1 MRRVRYHAH
10 GGPEVL
16 ATEEAE
22 VPSPGPGQVLIR
34 TEAIGVNYVDVQLRR
49 ATAPGSL
56 YYRQLPAT
64 LTGDVVGTIEAVGP
78 DADPSLAGTR
88 VAVLLEDACADYV
101 LAGTDW
107 LVPVPSE
114 LSREATSMLPTVGAV
129 ALGTLQAGRLAK
141 GETVLVTSGAGG
153 IGHLAV
159 QLARQQG
166 AGVVIAT
173 AGSAA
178 KLEFLAGLGADV
190 TIDHSRPDW
199 ADEVRAVAPD
209 GIDVVLDAV
218 GGAMLNASIG
228 LLRPLGRVVAYGIAS
243 GDFASIP
250 VRSLFGLKTVT
261 GFSLLAWRATAPERA
276 RADIAEL
283 AGLLQ
288 AGELR
293 AVTQSLPLSEAVE
306 AHRLLESRTFPA
318 VSSWSPNSATPP
330 RARQHA
336 GDQPLEVLLSSGHI
350 GIKTAGRAGCVRC
363 HQQAATTTQQGCSH
377 LAVAL
382 LSCAFFPGTAFYW
395 WKALVPNVHYFREP

>member
-1 MRRVRYHAH
+1 
-10 GGPEVL
+10 
-16 ATEEAE
+16 
-22 VPSPGPGQVLIR
+22 
-34 TEAIGVNYVDVQLRR
+34 
-49 ATAPGSL
+49 
-56 YYRQLPAT
+56 
-64 LTGDVVGTIEAVGP
+64 
-78 DADPSLAGTR
+78 
-88 VAVLLEDACADYV
+88 
-101 LAGTDW
+101 
-107 LVPVPSE
+107 
-114 LSREATSMLPTVGAV
+114 
-129 ALGTLQAGRLAK
+129 
-141 GETVLVTSGAGG
+141 
-153 IGHLAV
+153 
-159 QLARQQG
+159 
-166 AGVVIAT
+166 VVIAT

-306 AHRLLESRTFPA
+306 AHRLLESRTFP
-318 VSSWSPNSATPP
+318 
-330 RARQHA
+330 
-336 GDQPLEVLLSSGHI
+336 
-350 GIKTAGRAGCVRC
+350 GR
-363 HQQAATTTQQGCSH
+363 
-377 LAVAL
+377 LI
-382 LSCAFFPGTAFYW
+382 
-395 WKALVPNVHYFREP
+395 LVP

>member
-1 MRRVRYHAH
+1 MRRVRYHAQ

-16 ATEEAE
+16 AIEEAG

-49 ATAPGSL
+49 ATDPGSL

-78 DADPSLAGTR
+78 DADPSLVGTR
-88 VAVLLEDACADYV
+88 VAVLLEDAYADYV

-107 LVPVPSE
+107 LVPVPSG
-114 LSREATSMLPTVGAV
+114 LGLEAASMLPTVGAV
-129 ALGTLQAGRLAK
+129 ALGTLRAGRLAK

-190 TIDHSRPDW
+190 TIDHSQPDW
-199 ADEVRAVAPD
+199 ADQVRAAAPD

-218 GGAMLNASIG
+218 GGAMLQASIE
-228 LLRPLGRVVAYGIAS
+228 LLRPLGRAVVYGAAS

-250 VRSLFGLKTVT
+250 VRGLFGLKTVT
-261 GFSLLAWRATAPERA
+261 GFSLLAWRATAPARA

-283 AGLLQ
+283 AGLLET
-288 AGELR
+288 GELR
-293 AVTQSLPLSEAVE
+293 AATQSVPLTEAVE
-306 AHRLLESRTFPA
+306 AHRLLE
-318 VSSWSPNSATPP
+318 N
-330 RARQHA
+330 RA
-336 GDQPLEVLLSSGHI
+336 
-350 GIKTAGRAGCVRC
+350 
-363 HQQAATTTQQGCSH
+363 
-377 LAVAL
+377 
-382 LSCAFFPGTAFYW
+382 FPGRLI
-395 WKALVPNVHYFREP
+395 LVP

>member
-16 ATEEAE
+16 AVEEAE
-22 VPSPGPGQVLIR
+22 VPAPGPGQVLIR
-34 TEAIGVNYVDVQLRR
+34 AEAIGVNYVDVQLRR
-49 ATAPGSL
+49 ATDPASL
-56 YYRQLPAT
+56 YYRQLPGK
-64 LTGDVVGTIEAVGP
+64 LTGDVVGTIEAAGP
-78 DADPSLAGTR
+78 DADPSLIGTR
-88 VAVLLEDACADYV
+88 VAVLLEDAYADYV

-107 LVPVPSE
+107 LVPVPPG
-114 LSREATSMLPTVGAV
+114 LSLAAASMLPTVGAV
-129 ALGTLQAGRLAK
+129 ALGTLRAGRLAK

-166 AGVVIAT
+166 AGAVIAT

-190 TIDHSRPDW
+190 AIDHSRPDW
-199 ADEVRAVAPD
+199 ADQVRAAVPD

-228 LLRPLGRVVAYGIAS
+228 LLRPGGRAVAYGSAS

-250 VRSLFGLKTVT
+250 VRSLFGLRTVT
-261 GFSLLAWRATAPERA
+261 GFGLLMWRSTAPARA

-283 AGLLQ
+283 AGLLE

-293 AVTQSLPLSEAVE
+293 AVTRPLPLDEVVA
-306 AHRLLESRTFPA
+306 AHRLLE
-318 VSSWSPNSATPP
+318 
-330 RARQHA
+330 
-336 GDQPLEVLLSSGHI
+336 
-350 GIKTAGRAGCVRC
+350 GRA
-363 HQQAATTTQQGCSH
+363 
-377 LAVAL
+377 
-382 LSCAFFPGTAFYW
+382 FPGRLI
-395 WKALVPNVHYFREP
+395 LVP

>member
-16 ATEEAE
+16 VTEEAE
-22 VPSPGPGQVLIR
+22 VPVPGPGQVLIR

-49 ATAPGSL
+49 ATDPGSL

-64 LTGDVVGTIEAVGP
+64 LTGDVVGTVEAAGP
-78 DADPSLAGTR
+78 GTDPALAGTR
-88 VAVLLEDACADYV
+88 VAVLLEDAYADYV

-107 LVPVPSE
+107 LVPVPAG
-114 LSREATSMLPTVGAV
+114 LSPEAASMLPTVGAV
-129 ALGTLQAGRLAK
+129 ALGVLRAGRLAK
-141 GETVLVTSGAGG
+141 GETVMVTSGAGG

-166 AGVVIAT
+166 AGTVVAT

-199 ADEVRAVAPD
+199 ADQVRAAVPD

-218 GGAMLNASIG
+218 GGAALQAGIG
-228 LLRPLGRVVAYGIAS
+228 LLRPLGRAVAYGAAS

-261 GFSLLAWRATAPERA
+261 GFGLLLWRATAPEQA
-276 RADIAEL
+276 RADITEL
-283 AGLLQ
+283 AGLF
-288 AGELR
+288 ARDELR
-293 AVTQSLPLSEAVE
+293 AVTQSLALSEAVD
-306 AHRLLESRTFPA
+306 AHRMLE
-318 VSSWSPNSATPP
+318 
-330 RARQHA
+330 
-336 GDQPLEVLLSSGHI
+336 
-350 GIKTAGRAGCVRC
+350 GR
-363 HQQAATTTQQGCSH
+363 S
-377 LAVAL
+377 
-382 LSCAFFPGTAFYW
+382 FPGRLM
-395 WKALVPNVHYFREP
+395 LVP